1 MKQYSAGLRLEANK
15 LHVAAI
21 HTKIGTAHIQRSFDA
36 FSDFHYLK
44 SALKAHPSLG
54 NIDPLLHQ
62 LYLDGGR
69 CRLLRIAN
77 ANLRGKVASNRLN
90 DLPLLFV
97 PLVYHNR
104 QACIA

>member
-1 MKQYSAGLRLEANK
+1 MKQQSAGLRLEANK

-21 HTKIGTAHIQRSFDA
+21 HTKIGTAHIQRSFDS

-44 SALKAHPSLG
+44 SALKAHPPLG

-62 LYLDGGR
+62 LYLYSGR
-69 CRLLRIAN
+69 CRLLRIAD
-77 ANLRGKVASNRLN
+77 ANLCGKVAGNRLD

-97 PLVYHNR
+97 ALVDHNR
-104 QACIA
+104 QSCIA